1 MVQSVDDVGKDRTYS
16 TFDYKVSGFIFYLG
30 HHSTHTPMTH
40 ETPDAIIDAL
50 SIDCLIFGFQKNELD
65 ILLVQHGEGISKG
78 KWALPGGWIKYNES
92 ADDAAA
98 RILQDLTGVSKIYLE
113 QLRAFGD
120 VKRYPTKRVITIAYS
135 ALVKPE
141 AYTLGAGFTASD
153 VKWFKLG
160 DVPSLPYDHNA
171 ILDAGVRQLK
181 HKVRHEPIGFNL
193 LPRKFTL
200 LQLQEL
206 YEALLGQKLDKPN
219 FRRKL
224 MKMNLLLPCK
234 EKQTD
239 VSHRAASLYR
249 FDKKTYDKLTEKGFT
264 FEL

>member
-1 MVQSVDDVGKDRTYS
+1 M
-16 TFDYKVSGFIFYLG
+16 
-30 HHSTHTPMTH
+30 
-40 ETPDAIIDAL
+40 
-50 SIDCLIFGFQKNELD
+50 
-65 ILLVQHGEGISKG
+65 
-78 KWALPGGWIKYNES
+78 
-92 ADDAAA
+92 
-98 RILQDLTGVSKIYLE
+98 TGVSNIYLE

-120 VKRYPTKRVITIAYS
+120 TERYPTKRVITIAYF

-141 AYTLGAGFTASD
+141 DYTLHAGFTASEA
-153 VKWFKLG
+153 KWFKVSEIPG
-160 DVPSLPYDHNA
+160 LPYDHGK
-171 ILDAGVRQLK
+171 ILKAGLNHLR

-193 LPRKFTL
+193 LPKKFTL

-206 YEALLGQKLDKPN
+206 YEAILEKKLDKPN

-224 MKMNLLLPCK
+224 MKMNLLEVCK

-249 FDKKTYDKLTEKGFT
+249 FDKKIYDRLTEKGFT